1 MILQGDMCMDSRNRA
16 EHDIIEDLI
25 VFLEYFQRDGDNLTC
40 IQESQPGPAP
50 EGKNLEL
57 ARCMKGFVDRMP
69 GGFFVYHADGN
80 EEIIYAN
87 EAMVRIFNCDTLE
100 EFRKV
105 TGNSF
110 RGIVH
115 PDDLEAVEESI
126 RQQIAASSY
135 DLDYVE
141 YRIITKD
148 GDIRWIDDY
157 GHYIHGET
165 VGNVFYVFAGD
176 ATEKKT
182 RLMEEKETFLEEKRQ
197 NEWIFQTKLEEY
209 SQTLEKNRQEQF
221 RRLEIIEGLST
232 DYESIF
238 YADLNRGKIKAY
250 RVGSRFETQFPEG
263 NYVRDFAGFDS
274 DYIRNWVYPEDRE
287 LLTGISD
294 AEYIRKKLSGERI
307 FCINYRIVKGGKP
320 TYMQLRVVD
329 VGKEESVSQVVFGY
343 RNTDS
348 EVRREMNQKQLLVE
362 TLHEANLA
370 NNAKNLF
377 LSNMSH
383 DIRTPMNA
391 IMGYTALARK
401 NLDNREKAGEYLD
414 MITVFGEQLLHLL
427 NDVLEISRLE
437 SAQLRVEEG
446 ECSLLE
452 LMQEIQKTVFF
463 RAAEKNIMFYLDISS
478 LRHDIVS
485 ADRDKLAQILSYLV
499 DNALKY
505 TKENGKVTVAV
516 TEQEALKDHYIAYEF
531 TVEDNGIGISEE
543 FLKHIFDP
551 FEREKNT
558 TFSGI
563 HGTGLGL
570 TITKKLV
577 DMMGGNIYVGSEV
590 GKGSRFV
597 VSLPL
602 RLPEACQE
610 ALREERNAVAEPA
623 DSKKIL
629 LVDDNEINL
638 EIEAE
643 MLRDAGF
650 LVETAEDGKIA
661 VEKITQSRPGTYHL
675 ILMDIQMP
683 VMDGYQATRAIRQI
697 EDKNLAGIPIIAVSA
712 NTFEEDRRKAL
723 ESGMNAHLSKP
734 LDMGQLSEVM
744 GKFL

>member
-1 MILQGDMCMDSRNRA
+1 MDSRNRA

-25 VFLEYFQRDGDNLTC
+25 VLLEYFQEDGDNLKSMR
-40 IQESQPGPAP
+40 QLQSGLALDEK
-50 EGKNLEL
+50 EMEL
-57 ARCMKGFVDRMP
+57 ALCMKRFVDRMP

-115 PDDLEAVEESI
+115 PEDLEDVERSI
-126 RQQIAASSY
+126 RQQIEDSSY

-148 GDIRWIDDY
+148 GGIRWIDDY
-157 GHYIHGET
+157 GHFIHGDT
-165 VGNVFYVFAGD
+165 VGDVFYVFAGD
-176 ATEKKT
+176 ATEKKK
-182 RLMEEKETFLEEKRQ
+182 RLMEEKETFLKEKRR
-197 NEWIFQTKLEEY
+197 NEWAFQTKLEEY
-209 SQTLEKNRQEQF
+209 SQTLEKNRKEQF
-221 RRLEIIEGLST
+221 RRLEVIEGLSV

-238 YADLNRGKIKAY
+238 YADLELGKIKAY
-250 RVGSRFETQFPEG
+250 RVSKRFALQFPERD
-263 NYVRDFAGFDS
+263 YVRDFAGFDT
-274 DYIRNWVYPEDRE
+274 DYIRDWVYPEDRG
-287 LLTGISD
+287 LLAGVSD
-294 AEYIRKKLSGERI
+294 PEYIRKKLSADRI
-307 FCINYRIVKGGKP
+307 FYINYRIYRDGKP
-320 TYMQLRVVD
+320 AYMQLRVVD
-329 VGKEESVSQVVFGY
+329 VGEDEEVSQVVFGY
-343 RNTDS
+343 RNTDN
-348 EVRREMNQKQLLVE
+348 EVKKDMGQKQMLLE
-362 TLHEANLA
+362 ALHEANLA

-391 IMGYTALARK
+391 IMGFTALARK
-401 NLDNREKAGEYLD
+401 NLDNVEKAAEYLD
-414 MITVFGEQLLHLL
+414 MITASGEQLLQLL
-427 NDVLEISRLE
+427 NDVLEISKIE
-437 SAQLRVEEG
+437 SAQLRVEED
-446 ECSLLE
+446 ECSLIE
-452 LMQEIQKTVFF
+452 LMQQIQKAVAF
-463 RAAEKNIMFYLDISS
+463 RAAAKNITLSLDITH

-485 ADRDKLAQILSYLV
+485 ADREKLSEILSYLV

-505 TKENGKVTVAV
+505 TKENGRVTIAVA
-516 TEQEALKDHYIAYEF
+516 EQEALKDHYIAYQF
-531 TVEDNGIGISEE
+531 MVEDNGIGISGE
-543 FLKHIFDP
+543 FLEHIFDP

-577 DMMGGNIYVGSEV
+577 DMMGGNIYVTSTVGVGS
-590 GKGSRFV
+590 KFV
-597 VSLPL
+597 VSVPLKLPDI
-602 RLPEACQE
+602 CQE
-610 ALREERNAVAEPA
+610 NPKEEIGLMKLT
-623 DSKKIL
+623 DSKNIL

-643 MLRDAGF
+643 MLKDAGF
-650 LVETAEDGKIA
+650 FVETAENGKIA
-661 VEKITQSRPGTYHL
+661 LEKIAQSFPGTYDL

-697 EDKNLAGIPIIAVSA
+697 PNPGLARIPIIAVSA
-712 NTFEEDRRKAL
+712 NAFEEDRRKAM
-723 ESGMNAHLSKP
+723 ECGMNAHLPKP
-734 LDMGQLSEVM
+734 LDMGQLFEVM